1 VGASCSPLWQLGNEA
16 AGIAQGA
23 QFAAVGQWDRI
34 AEGALSAFVRHQ
46 SLIHFST
53 RVCLCPDSGGNSR
66 HPSTAVWGHFQTH
79 AMQRQLGVASS
90 PRDLASLGLIA
101 E

>member
-53 RVCLCPDSGGNSR
+53 RVCLCPDSGGIADI
-66 HPSTAVWGHFQTH
+66 P
-79 AMQRQLGVASS
+79 QRPFGASMRFLFV
-90 PRDLASLGLIA
+90 PCFAT
-101 E
+101 